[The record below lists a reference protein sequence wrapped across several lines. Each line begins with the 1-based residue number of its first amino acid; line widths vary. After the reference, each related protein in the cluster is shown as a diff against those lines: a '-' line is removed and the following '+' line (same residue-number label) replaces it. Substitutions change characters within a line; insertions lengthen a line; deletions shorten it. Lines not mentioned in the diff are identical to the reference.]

1 MKLYNTLTRKV
12 EAIEEIEKNLECHH
26 VSIKPVKRDY
36 NNPVRE
42 HIRNMN

>member
-1 MKLYNTLTRKV
+1 MSYNFD
-12 EAIEEIEKNLECHH
+12 ASYEEIEKNLESHH
-26 VSIKPVKRDY
+26 VSIKPIKRIY